1 MARDKRTFLLIVLTA
16 LGGWIIAWVVY
27 TLVGSNRNPE
37 VLRWLGLVIF
47 ITPLT
52 SFIGWIG
59 ARPHEWRLAAASCGA
74 LYFFTPFIAAR
85 IETIIAPEAARQT
98 VGLHTVYF
106 VSVLICHLLGATAFA
121 WWRGQSWNV
130 AGKTR

>member
-1 MARDKRTFLLIVLTA
+1 MVRNTRTFLLITVTA
-16 LGGWIIAWVVY
+16 LIGWIIAWVAYV
-27 TLVGSNRNPE
+27 LVGTNRNPE

-59 ARPHEWRLAAASCGA
+59 ARPCEWRLAAASCGA

-85 IETIIAPEAARQT
+85 IETIIAPEAAYQT
-98 VGLHTVYF
+98 VGLHSVYF
-106 VSVLICHLLGATAFA
+106 VSVLICHLLGGIAFA
-121 WWRGQSWNV
+121 WWRGRS
-130 AGKTR
+130 